1 MHQSFEAPI
10 DVRLLLY
17 VKYMTNDNIKISNG
31 WCIILYCYESL
42 LIQII
47 VDLISN
53 YIVFEEP

>member
-10 DVRLLLY
+10 DMQLLLY

-31 WCIILYCYESL
+31 WCIILYYYESL

-53 YIVFEEP
+53 YVFEEP